1 MTGVS
6 RSFKWVS
13 RVFERGL
20 KVCQG
25 SCNGVSGS
33 FKEVSRVFKKFQE
46 YFKIISRKIE
56 GYFQGDFSEF

>member
-1 MTGVS
+1 MTGAS
-6 RSFKWVS
+6 TSFKWVS

-33 FKEVSRVFKKFQE
+33 FKEVLRVFKKVSRLFQDN
-46 YFKIISRKIE
+46 FK
-56 GYFQGDFSEF
+56 DD